1 MITNLHVSSLVSMAI
16 CVYFYYTMYYIVLL
30 WLTFSLSLKSE
41 PFGDKSLLLT
51 VITTEANSPG
61 INI

>member
-1 MITNLHVSSLVSMAI
+1 MAI

-30 WLTFSLSLKSE
+30 RLTFFLSLKSE
-41 PFGDKSLLLT
+41 PFGDKSLLFIF
-51 VITTEANSPG
+51 ITTEANSSG